1 MAVPLPTGSEAG
13 SVVSSLTVS
22 SPSDT
27 SGASYYKARRWLD
40 SRAVSDASADDPIGL
55 LQDLLLKG
63 RPAAR
68 ESLERVR
75 DARAAAPGPDAEAL
89 RRAYLDLLKLSL
101 CDLTGTTTVSVGS
114 LPGGGTAS
122 RVLRD
127 DQLRLRAAGMDWPLQ
142 GLTMTGLPRLDD
154 LQACVETVVR
164 DGVEGDLIV
173 AGAWRGGASILMRA
187 ALDSLGASGRTVFVA
202 DSFQGFPKGQEQDP
216 HTDLSGYDFLAVPQD
231 EVRASFARLGL
242 DRGVRFVPGYFEDTL
257 PTLADGSWAI
267 VRLDGDTYGATW
279 TALQA
284 LYPGLSVGGH
294 LIVDDYGAI
303 EECGRAVDEFRAH
316 NGIDE
321 PLEKVDWTC
330 VRWRRE
336 SDAAIAPRPAEIATA
351 GANGTPPAETEARIA
366 GRDVPTVR
374 ELQLA
379 DEVERLRERL
389 ADAEAKVGRLEG
401 SPVQAAA
408 AWLGR
413 KRHRRA

>member
-1 MAVPLPTGSEAG
+1 VSEA
-13 SVVSSLTVS
+13 T
-22 SPSDT
+22 P
-27 SGASYYKARRWLD
+27 
-40 SRAVSDASADDPIGL
+40 DDPIGR
-55 LQDLLLKG
+55 LQDLVLRG

-68 ESLERVR
+68 ASLEEVR
-75 DARAAAPGPDAEAL
+75 DARAAAPGPDAESL

-101 CDLTGTTTVSVGS
+101 CDLTGSTTVSVGS

-122 RVLRD
+122 RVLRGE
-127 DQLRLRAAGMDWPLQ
+127 QLRLRAAGMDWPLQ

-154 LQACVETVVR
+154 LQGCVESVVR
-164 DGVEGDLIV
+164 EGVEGDLIE

-187 ALDSLGASGRTVFVA
+187 TLDSLGAADRTVLVA
-202 DSFQGFPKGQEQDP
+202 DSFQGFPKGQEQDE
-216 HTDLSGYDFLAVPQD
+216 HTDLSGFDFLSVPLD

-242 DRGVRFVPGYFEDTL
+242 DQGVRFVEGFFEDTL
-257 PTLADGSWAI
+257 PGLEGGRWAI

-279 TALQA
+279 TALQS

-303 EECGRAVDEFRAH
+303 EECRRAVDEFRAH

-321 PLEKVDWTC
+321 PLEEVDWTC

-336 SDAAIAPRPAEIATA
+336 RDAAIAARPAEVATT
-351 GANGTPPAETEARIA
+351 GVNGSAPAETAVRIA

-379 DEVERLRERL
+379 EEVERLRKRL
-389 ADAEAKVGRLEG
+389 AAAEATVGRLEG

-413 KRHRRA
+413 RRRRGA